1 VTSLDKK
8 MEGVVA
14 EFIAGNLTGGN
25 LVVLNQRDLA
35 RRMASRLRFQ
45 TSFSAGRL
53 NQAA

>member
-35 RRMASRLRFQ
+35 RRMASSTTVAFWSEAQ
-45 TSFSAGRL
+45 I
-53 NQAA
+53 